1 MYKHS
6 TTHRTLS
13 RRLAALLAVLA
24 LLAALALPV
33 YAEAQTED
41 STKIAET
48 VETVN
53 ETETTDDTTASTDSD
68 DPTDPT
74 PADPTDDST
83 TAADDATDDATPS
96 TDDTDTAPAG
106 ETTTDDTLDTSDE
119 DTNNDGTDGAN
130 IENTGT
136 ADDAVAQ
143 PDNEVEDEVRVQ
155 EAAAK
160 EVTIYFLAPSG
171 FDTTATVKFHA
182 RIQGEQD
189 HDNWYTAQMTD
200 SGKAD
205 RNGRKIFFTTVYPE
219 QGPSCPYSGYSKI
232 EFITSTA
239 NGDKLASYWGLGQN
253 SLEWTSV
260 YTYADRIYDADAGTW
275 TAYTPFD
282 PNNHQTFAGKTM
294 LFQNQSD
301 NELTDVKA
309 VFYEKTNG
317 SLQPVETIDLKAIA
331 VGKRVSFKIPEKD
344 CTYIR
349 FIVDGKETS
358 LYNFYDQQDEG
369 ANNRHFL
376 YDSGTACYVYKENDN
391 GSSWTIPQGTITVYF
406 DATFS
411 SAYTEYKG
419 AALSIPNGESK
430 DVYCCFKNDS
440 EGTTSNAQKMTSLGN
455 DLYSVEVPGGY
466 SEIMFS
472 GDSLTSPANSGVSTD
487 WVPIDWSLDKP
498 CYMADTNDAVVY
510 NSGASRGGYWTEK
523 DDVRDAEARKGTT
536 VVDID
541 NTTSFVRNSATKY
554 VNSTLYDYYTDW
566 ELNGNN
572 RDDYDK
578 NFDKS
583 HRSWVPFRQ
592 FDLAL
597 SDYYKTSG
605 ESSNVPDAVTY
616 PIYTGHFQPSEYHY
630 YDFLDLHN
638 QLQMNL
644 FGFDE
649 GRKFMVDNNSSLC
662 MDTNDNSTDH
672 YSCTVQGI
680 VADKATNTSKDGL
693 PVMRGTETSAKP
705 LVEPHFNTEFLLG
718 TNSKH
723 TKLGEVYENVAFPFT
738 QNDVFSEGIKYWS
751 FDAAET
757 TLYLKQDK
765 DDDSYFL
772 QSSKNEKASK
782 NRGSD
787 SGEKNET
794 GFFPFNE
801 TVKDGASANNYNYG
815 FGARL
820 QVDFTLTD
828 DGMVVGTDGKK
839 PIKFFFSGD
848 DDVWVFIDGKLA
860 LDVGGAHEKASGLL
874 VFSADGSS
882 EYATPYVSNV
892 KAGGTSEEDVRTG
905 STLQVKYKPSENAS
919 EIPIEFN
926 YKGKTINLKKGT
938 THTLTMY
945 YMERGM
951 WESNM
956 AVAFN
961 FPDYNELQV
970 KKEVDVNGVNDL
982 FKNCFKDKRFFN
994 FTIRNQATHYGKTE
1008 AAGDAVTTIN
1018 LLQPGKSTSDKK
1030 DFTTTV
1036 PSKTDTGGE
1045 NRFTIVK
1052 SPPSKL
1058 KVTDGTTLLNWFT
1071 ELEDLTPSP
1080 GSNKN
1085 KRYGILRLDGDQTID
1100 ITGMSYLSFDV
1111 YVDSEEGDAA
1121 LSNMYLELLDSKGKQ
1136 KGCLGQTFIGG
1147 KDLYGQVE
1155 MHNNQWITV
1164 KLSLDDVKAEEGF
1177 DRCNVKELRFGC
1189 NYPRSIYLRNIVFSS
1204 KAVPQTVTGFTTKQ
1218 EDIAD
1223 YGSAQEGKLMP
1234 AVNAQYTSD
1243 AEKGTMVVD
1252 KNGGFVL
1259 KNKETIT
1266 FKDQFRR
1273 GSYLSINEQVDKNLF
1288 DTQWT
1293 IYEDGKAVNEIKA
1306 GTGNKLTLDVNHPV
1320 SLKDQTGTAPDDGRI
1335 ENVNAEDNAQNG
1347 NSYKGE
1353 KPSTKNKDDNTIVF
1367 RSYANPDATDA
1378 DGETQLKVVF
1388 VNTVKTGSL
1397 TIVKQQAK
1405 GSDPLK
1411 GTYHF
1416 KVRFT
1421 NVGGHALED
1430 EAIEETY
1437 PVTVDKPFTI
1447 DNIPVGTRFTIEEV
1461 TPEDGSKLT
1470 NASVTGGGS
1479 GTMVL
1484 NNQTVRGSIVAGDE
1498 NKAVATFTNTKQE
1511 TLDIT
1516 GEKVWKNADNS
1527 LMTEHPATIY
1537 VQLQRRCVGETSEL
1551 SWTPVTYLNE
1561 TYTRVE
1567 QKYEGMKFSFLGLPA
1582 KDYDGGNQ
1590 TPYEY
1595 RVVEGS
1601 VDNKGV
1607 FQAVDDEKT
1616 ITIGEKVYSVT
1627 YKYTASKPDDSSN
1640 NNAKQTVTITNTQQ
1654 DPKFT
1659 LDVTKKSAENDGEN
1673 DKQKLLEGVEFTLEK
1688 LDENGQVDTSFE
1700 TKTGITDGQGVLKL
1714 KNSGGSTSDKA
1725 FADLEA
1731 GTYRLTETKTA
1742 EGYNLLSAPI
1752 VITFTKDGQCRIGND
1767 ALMQAKNDTIF
1778 TGDAVNG
1785 YKLALTVLNRKT
1797 PALPHTGADAPSL
1810 WLLIGLP
1817 LAVAGLLI
1825 LVFRYNKKGGR
1836 TR

>member
-672 YSCTVQGI
+672 YNCTVQGI

-757 TLYLKQDK
+757 TLYLKQDE

-874 VFSADGSS
+874 VFNADKSS

-892 KAGGTSEEDVRTG
+892 KAGGTSKGDVRTG
-905 STLQVKYKPSENAS
+905 SEFHVNYKPSENANA
-919 EIPIEFN
+919 IPIDFN
-926 YKGKTINLKKGT
+926 YEGAKIDLEKGK

-956 AVAFN
+956 AIAFN
-961 FPDYNELQV
+961 FPDHNELQV
-970 KKEVDVNGVNDL
+970 EKEVNLTDVNEIFKSSFQNREL
-982 FKNCFKDKRFFN
+982 FA
-994 FTIRNQATHYGKTE
+994 FTIQNQATHYGAKEADSTGEVKTKTVDLE
-1008 AAGDAVTTIN
+1008 SAK
-1018 LLQPGKSTSDKK
+1018 L
-1030 DFTTTV
+1030 TTTT
-1036 PSKTDTGGE
+1036 TDTSSGNIFALADDPDTTNKGQALHWYA
-1045 NRFTIVK
+1045 
-1052 SPPSKL
+1052 PY
-1058 KVTDGTTLLNWFT
+1058 TDTSSSHRG
-1071 ELEDLTPSP
+1071 D
-1080 GSNKN
+1080 
-1085 KRYGILRLDGDQTID
+1085 RYGILTLGNPID
-1100 ITGMSYLSFDV
+1100 ISSMKYLTFKL
-1111 YVDSEEGDAA
+1111 YVKSAKGQ
-1121 LSNMYLELLDSKGKQ
+1121 STPSITNMYLELLDNQSPPKQ
-1136 KGCLGQTFIGG
+1136 KGGVNKASLGGTT
-1147 KDLYGQVE
+1147 YGVVTMAE
-1155 MHNNQWITV
+1155 DKWITV
-1164 KLSLDDVKAEEGF
+1164 KLDLDKLTAEERF
-1177 DRCNVKELRFGC
+1177 SDQVKTIRFGC
-1189 NYPRSIYLRNIVFSS
+1189 NYPRDIYLKDFTFTS
-1204 KAVPQTVTGFTTKQ
+1204 AVPDVVQVGFTTKQ
-1218 EDIAD
+1218 DQIPD
-1223 YGSAQEGKLMP
+1223 YGSATSGELE
-1234 AVNAQYTSD
+1234 NATNARFTSKT
-1243 AEKGTMVVD
+1243 KGTQVVD
-1252 KNGGFVL
+1252 KDGKFLLADG
-1259 KNKETIT
+1259 ETVT
-1266 FKDQFRR
+1266 FTDQFRR
-1273 GSYLSINEQVDKNLF
+1273 GSYISLNEELNNKLF
-1288 DTQWT
+1288 DTSWT
-1293 IYEDGKAVNEIKA
+1293 LYENDVPVTTMA
-1306 GTGNKLTLDVNHPV
+1306 TGNKVTTPSQIPKLKDVN
-1320 SLKDQTGTAPDDGRI
+1320 SSGPDDGRK
-1335 ENVNAEDNAQNG
+1335 EN
-1347 NSYKGE
+1347 KGTDTE
-1353 KPSTKNKDDNTIVF
+1353 PTNKYSGQKPTTANTIVF
-1367 RSYANPDATDA
+1367 RSYSNPDAGVDA
-1378 DGETQLKVVF
+1378 AFTKLKVKY
-1388 VNTVKTGSL
+1388 VNKVKTGSL
-1397 TIVKQQAK
+1397 TIKKEAASGEK
-1405 GSDPLK
+1405 LD
-1411 GTYHF
+1411 GTYTF
-1416 KVRFT
+1416 TVTFT
-1421 NVGGHALED
+1421 NVGGLGLES
-1430 EAIEETY
+1430 EGIVQ
-1437 PVTVDKPFTI
+1437 PVEIQGTNATTI
-1447 DNIPVGTRFTIEEV
+1447 RGIPLGTRFRVEETGRNDDSHLQGVTFTYCDDGAVIDNKQVHGTI
-1461 TPEDGSKLT
+1461 TARADSQIT
-1470 NASVTGGGS
+1470 
-1479 GTMVL
+1479 
-1484 NNQTVRGSIVAGDE
+1484 TV
-1498 NKAVATFTNTKQE
+1498 TFTNTMRELFDLTLTKQ
-1511 TLDIT
+1511 
-1516 GEKVWKNADNS
+1516 WKDADDKDLTTN
-1527 LMTEHPATIY
+1527 LPEQIY
-1537 VQLQRRCVGETSEL
+1537 VQLQRQKAGDTIWTAVQYPKDSNLNYIPIAPDNSGWHYPFVGLDRTDVSDTTNNDKPK
-1551 SWTPVTYLNE
+1551 W
-1561 TYTRVE
+1561 
-1567 QKYEGMKFSFLGLPA
+1567 K
-1582 KDYDGGNQ
+1582 
-1590 TPYEY
+1590 Y
-1595 RVVEGS
+1595 RVVEGTLGTDGKFKPLAEGETILLKGN
-1601 VDNKGV
+1601 VYTVAGGGEETTDENK
-1607 FQAVDDEKT
+1607 
-1616 ITIGEKVYSVT
+1616 
-1627 YKYTASKPDDSSN
+1627 
-1640 NNAKQTVTITNTQQ
+1640 NTSATLINTLQN
-1654 DPKFT
+1654 PKFT

-1688 LDENGQVDTSFE
+1688 LGENGQADANFGTNG
-1700 TKTGITDGQGVLKL
+1700 KLTGITNKQGVLKL
-1714 KNSGGSTSDKA
+1714 KKSDGSASDKA
-1725 FADLEA
+1725 FTDLEA

-1752 VITFTKDGQCRIGND
+1752 VITFTKDGQCQIGND
-1767 ALMQAKNDTIF
+1767 ALMQAQNSTIF
-1778 TGDAVNG
+1778 TGDAVKG
-1785 YKLALTVLNRKT
+1785 YKLTLTVLNRKT

>member
-874 VFSADGSS
+874 VFNADKSS

-892 KAGGTSEEDVRTG
+892 KAGGTSKGDVRTG
-905 STLQVKYKPSENAS
+905 SEFHVNYKPSENANA
-919 EIPIEFN
+919 IPIDFN
-926 YKGKTINLKKGT
+926 YEGAKIDLEKGK

-970 KKEVDVNGVNDL
+970 KKEVNVNGVNDL
-982 FKNCFKDKRFFN
+982 FKNCFTDKRLFN
-994 FTIRNQATHYGKTE
+994 FTIRNQATHYGTTDAK
-1008 AAGDAVTTIN
+1008 GDTVTTIN
-1018 LLQPGKSTSDKK
+1018 LLEPTKSTSDKK

-1036 PSKTDTGGE
+1036 PSTTDTGDE
-1045 NRFTIVK
+1045 NRFKIVN
-1052 SPPSKL
+1052 SPPADL
-1058 KVTDGTTLLNWFT
+1058 KVTEGTTLLNWFA

-1111 YVDSEEGDAA
+1111 YVDSDEGDAA
-1121 LSNMYLELLDSKGKQ
+1121 LSNMYLELRDSKGKQ

-1155 MHNNQWITV
+1155 MHNNRWITV
-1164 KLSLDDVKAEEGF
+1164 KLSLDDVKADEGF
-1177 DRCNVKELRFGC
+1177 DEKRVKELRFGC

-1259 KNKETIT
+1259 KTGETIS

-1293 IYEDGKAVNEIKA
+1293 IYEDGKAVNETKE
-1306 GTGNKLTLDVNHPV
+1306 GTGSKLKLEGKPI
-1320 SLKDQTGTAPDDGRI
+1320 SLKDRPGTAPDDGRI
-1335 ENVNAEDNAQNG
+1335 EKKEAEGVGTQNAYDGQ
-1347 NSYKGE
+1347 
-1353 KPSTKNKDDNTIVF
+1353 KPSTQNPKDNTIVF

-1378 DGETQLKVVF
+1378 EGETQLKVVF

-1397 TIVKQQAK
+1397 TIKKEQDGK
-1405 GSDPLK
+1405 GEKLTGK
-1411 GTYHF
+1411 TYKF
-1416 KVRFT
+1416 MVRFT

-1430 EAIEETY
+1430 EAIVVPYE
-1437 PVTVDKPFTI
+1437 VTVDEPYVI
-1447 DNIPVGTRFTIEEV
+1447 ENIPVGTRFTIEEV
-1461 TPEDGSKLT
+1461 TPTDGSKLT
-1470 NASVTGGGS
+1470 HASVTGGGS

-1484 NNQTVRGSIVAGDE
+1484 DNQTVRGSIVAGDAGDE
-1498 NKAVATFTNTKQE
+1498 NQAVATFTNTKQE
-1511 TLDIT
+1511 LLDIT
-1516 GEKVWKNADNS
+1516 GEKVWKDASGKPVTSNLPD
-1527 LMTEHPATIY
+1527 IY
-1537 VQLQRRCVGETSEL
+1537 VQLQRRHESTKDP
-1551 SWTPVTYLNE
+1551 WQPVTVTYQNKNYLPVTNG
-1561 TYTRVE
+1561 YD
-1567 QKYEGMKFSFLGLPA
+1567 GMKFSFLGQPA
-1582 KDYDGGNQ
+1582 KDYDEDGQPNF
-1590 TPYEY
+1590 EY

-1601 VDNKGV
+1601 VDNEGV
-1607 FQAVDDEKT
+1607 FHAVEDKGT
-1616 ITIGEKVYSVT
+1616 ITIDEKVYGVT
-1627 YKYTASKPDDSSN
+1627 YEYTNPEPDAAN
-1640 NNAKQTVTITNTQQ
+1640 TNNAKQTVTITNTQQ

-1659 LDVTKKSAENDGEN
+1659 LDITKADAEDT
-1673 DKQKLLEGVEFTLEK
+1673 KHTLAGVEFTLEK
-1688 LDENGQVDTSFE
+1688 LTKDGNGNTVVDSPFG
-1700 TKTGITDGQGVLKL
+1700 KRTGVTNDQGELMLTDSSGKVTQGFTELK
-1714 KNSGGSTSDKA
+1714 
-1725 FADLEA
+1725 A
-1731 GTYRLTETKTA
+1731 GTYRLTETKA
-1742 EGYNLLSAPI
+1742 AKDYNLLSAPI
-1752 VITFTKDGQCRIGND
+1752 VITFTKEGQCQIGD
-1767 ALMQAKNDTIF
+1767 DGPMQANNKEIF
-1778 TGDAVNG
+1778 TGNAAEG
-1785 YKLALTVLNRKT
+1785 YTLKLTVLNRKT